1 MKVEKY
7 LIPKNIEEAIGY
19 LCQYSGKAKVIAGG
33 TDLMLWLKEEKI
45 QANALIDITE
55 IDELRNIAFTE
66 NEMIIGAAV
75 THAEIASNE
84 DIKKYFPSLS
94 DGCRYVGSPQIRNIG
109 TVGGNIV
116 SAQPAA
122 DSAIPLIALDAV
134 CEIFTQNGLR
144 KAPLEEL
151 YAGVGKSKIDSTKE
165 ILVRIIVPR
174 PDSIYGTSLTRFAPR
189 EALALPIA
197 NTAVKLEIED
207 NRIKDIR
214 IAMAPVATT
223 PLRPKE
229 AEQYLLG
236 KDIQTLELF
245 KEAAKIAAGEANPR
259 DSLLRGSSKYRKA
272 LAEDLVNRAL
282 ENAAKSLLQNTEV
295 R

>member
-1 MKVEKY
+1 MKVDRY
-7 LIPKNIEEAIGY
+7 LIPKNVEEAIDY
-19 LCQYSGKAKVIAGG
+19 LCRYSGKAKVIAGG
-33 TDLMLWLKEEKI
+33 TDLMLWIKEGKV

-55 IDELRNIAFTE
+55 IDELRHIEFTE
-66 NEMIIGAAV
+66 SEMIIGAAV

-84 DIKKYFPSLS
+84 NIKKCFPCLS

-122 DSAIPLIALDAV
+122 DSAIPLIALGAV
-134 CEIFTQNGLR
+134 CEILTEDGLR
-144 KAPLEEL
+144 KDPLEEL
-151 YAGVGKSKIDSTKE
+151 YAGVGKSKIDSTRE
-165 ILVRIIVPR
+165 ILIRIIVPR
-174 PDSIYGTSLTRFAPR
+174 PDSRYGTSLTRFAPR

-207 NRIKDIR
+207 NIIKDIR

-223 PLRPKE
+223 PLRPKK

-236 KDIQTLELF
+236 RDIQTPEIF

-272 LAEDLVNRAL
+272 LAEDLVNNAL
-282 ENAAKSLLQNTEV
+282 GNAAKNILKNMEV
-295 R
+295 L